1 MSDPAVTNLS
11 PDGLNA
17 QARIC
22 LEGSVIVLKQELVD
36 ICHSLILPSA
46 STDSKEMKI
55 PHCTTIEGL
64 CQNNIL
70 CDLALFK

>member
-36 ICHSLILPSA
+36 ICHSLTLPSA
-46 STDSKEMKI
+46 STDSKETACI
-55 PHCTTIEGL
+55 DEHTTL
-64 CQNNIL
+64 CNH
-70 CDLALFK
+70 

>member
-46 STDSKEMKI
+46 STDSKE
-55 PHCTTIEGL
+55 T
-64 CQNNIL
+64 
-70 CDLALFK
+70 A